1 MTSERNK
8 LREEFAKELEE
19 DRPLTREE
27 LRREIISTVIY
38 LAAVFVI
45 IFLFLH
51 YVGQRTVVSGS
62 SMESTLSNGD
72 NLIIDKI
79 SYRFHD
85 PERFD
90 VVVFPFQG
98 SKVYY
103 IKRIIGLPGETVR
116 IDDNG
121 TIYINGEVLHES
133 YGREVILNPGR
144 ARREITLG
152 EDEYFVMGDNRNN
165 SEDSR
170 FDDVGNV
177 SRDDLIGRAW
187 VRIFPFNEMGKVE

>member
-38 LAAVFVI
+38 LAVVFVF

-51 YVGQRTVVSGS
+51 FVGQRTVVSGS

-72 NLIIDKI
+72 NLIIDKL

-121 TIYINGEVLHES
+121 VIYINGEVLHES

-144 ARREITLG
+144 ARTEITLG

-170 FDDVGNV
+170 FEDVGNI

-187 VRIFPFNEMGKVE
+187 VRIYPFNEMGKVE